1 MTGVVGLGQ
10 RAMAG
15 RTGPDAAA
23 KAAAFDHLGLQV
35 TPANVLGVYAVIMQE
50 ATRLQASMQRFQ
62 KDYGQG
68 MPLLGADPISPYASR
83 GFTELTEQLLAKCQN
98 DIDDLQRLGDGLA
111 EVARAYGHTEEEV
124 MAAFDA
130 RQGGRAE

>member
-23 KAAAFDHLGLQV
+23 KAGAFDQLGLQV
-35 TPANVLGVYAVIMQE
+35 TPANVLGVYAVIMDE
-50 ATRLQASMQRFQ
+50 VTRLQASVQRFQ

-68 MPLLGADPISPYASR
+68 MPLLGADPVSPYASR
-83 GFTELTEQLLAKCQN
+83 GFTELTSQLLVKCQT
-98 DIDDLQRLGDGLA
+98 DIDDLQRVGDSLA
-111 EVARAYGHTEEEV
+111 EAARAYGKTEEEV
-124 MAAFDA
+124 KAAFDA
-130 RQGGRAE
+130 GQGGRRQ